1 MIYHTECYK
10 LITHTANLQPLQ
22 KIYQSSVNVNQQDPN
37 ILHDEKSS
45 SQLPEEPVEE
55 DSRKTLQSRTDTY
68 NKNACII
75 CQQGEKLHKVDF
87 LETSSSMLRVIELLR
102 DKSFFHL
109 NEHNFK
115 FKGCTANM
123 SNITWVNTPRKASK
137 TIAEK
142 QEI

>member
-10 LITHTANLQPLQ
+10 LITHTANLQPLK

-55 DSRKTLQSRTDTY
+55 DSRKTLQSRTDVY

-75 CQQGEKLHKVDF
+75 CQQEGEKLHRVDF
-87 LETSSSMLRVIELLR
+87 LETSSSMLRVIELLW
-102 DKSFFHL
+102 DKSFFL
-109 NEHNFK
+109 
-115 FKGCTANM
+115 
-123 SNITWVNTPRKASK
+123 
-137 TIAEK
+137 
-142 QEI
+142 